1 MRSVARFVK
10 TTVFFLTVWMVAVP
24 PCAATESADAVF
36 WKTSEKACHGNLQC
50 MRRVVQEVPFTAKLR
65 GWNDPQ
71 ALVQAL
77 KAVGRF
83 RELGLSDE
91 EGEILVREV
100 LGVRESHGPQTVGE
114 TSTGTSV
121 SPQFS
126 PPTEPTFSY
135 RAPAE
140 FEPIQAVLLR
150 WPFDWTQV
158 APAWEEMIRILADA
172 GARAAVWVNTPR
184 QRDEALER
192 LQDRGIPTHHIRWV
206 VEPTDSVWI
215 RDYGPQ
221 VIRALEGSQWGV
233 VDFHYYDGR
242 RKDDNTP
249 LVVAWGLQ
257 VPLVDRQKTEVVYTE
272 GGNLNHDGLGCV
284 VYSQRTYKNNPGV
297 DPQEIDRRIL
307 SAFQAVKNLVPRD
320 PRLDG
325 TGHVDMFMKIVGP
338 NTVIVGRYGPDQVDY
353 DVLEECAALF
363 ARETNGAGE
372 PWQVVRIVQPDVY
385 YTQFV
390 VPVVRTY
397 TNSLIVNNAVIVPVY
412 GIPEDE
418 QALAVYRELFPS
430 KTIVPL
436 NAEAIIPSG
445 GAWHCVTME
454 MATTPGP

>member
-1 MRSVARFVK
+1 MRSMTQYLK
-10 TTVFFLTVWMVAVP
+10 TTFFMMVAWFVAIP
-24 PCAATESADAVF
+24 VCMAMESAEVSF
-36 WKTSEKACHGNLQC
+36 WKGYEKACHGNLSC
-50 MRRVVQEVPFTAKLR
+50 LVRVVQEAPLQARLR
-65 GWNDPQ
+65 GWKDAN
-71 ALVQAL
+71 ALVQVL
-77 KAVGRF
+77 KDVGRF

-91 EGEILVREV
+91 EGEILVRTV
-100 LGVRESHGPQTVGE
+100 LEAADSKGLQSVDETTPGESPAMQWA
-114 TSTGTSV
+114 
-121 SPQFS
+121 
-126 PPTEPTFSY
+126 PPTEPSFPY

-150 WPFDWTQV
+150 WPFDWTKV
-158 APAWEEMIRILADA
+158 ASAWEDMIGIFAEA
-172 GARAAVWVNTPR
+172 GVRAAVWVNTPR
-184 QRDEALER
+184 QRDEALKR
-192 LQDRGIPTHHIRWV
+192 LQARGIPTDHVRWV
-206 VEPTDSVWI
+206 VEPTDTVWI

-221 VIRALEGSQWGV
+221 VIRSLESSEWGV
-233 VDFHYYDGR
+233 VDFHYYPGR

-284 VYSQRTYKNNPGV
+284 VYSQRTYSNNPGV
-297 DPQEIDRRIL
+297 APQEIDRRIL
-307 SAFQAVKNLVPRD
+307 TAFQAVKSLVPRD

-325 TGHVDMFMKIVGP
+325 TGHVDMFMKIVGSDK
-338 NTVIVGRYGPDQVDY
+338 VLVGRYAPDQVDY

-363 ARETNGAGE
+363 SQETNGAGQ

-397 TNSLIVNNAVIVPVY
+397 TNSLIVNNVVIVPVY

-418 QALAVYRELFPS
+418 QALAVYREVFPD
-430 KTIVPL
+430 KKIVPL

-454 MATTPGP
+454 MATP